1 MGKKSKTKTNT
12 NTNTNTC
19 DNSNIQKST
28 QVGNDLFDNPMVR
41 SAMAALS
48 DEQKQKYK
56 TIGDHLYGRI
66 NFDTGQSLE
75 PPIAEAVAYIE
86 TSLQSGMHPSML
98 EENDHAL
105 LKEQYG
111 EEWYKQWGYVKED
124 LTEMV
129 TLNPILKDFKYGQN

>member
-1 MGKKSKTKTNT
+1 MGKKSKSKTKN
-12 NTNTNTC
+12 
-19 DNSNIQKST
+19 DNSNVQKST
-28 QVGNDLFDNPMVR
+28 QDGNDLFDNPMVR

-48 DEQKQKYK
+48 DEQKEKYK

-66 NFDTGQSLE
+66 NFDNGQSFE

-129 TLNPILKDFKYGQN
+129 TFNPILKDFKYSVERDEYE

>member
-1 MGKKSKTKTNT
+1 MGKKSKTKKTE
-12 NTNTNTC
+12 
-19 DNSNIQKST
+19 DSNKQKSSP
-28 QVGNDLFDNPMVR
+28 VGNDLFDNPMVR

-48 DEQKQKYK
+48 EEDKQNYK

-66 NFDTGQSLE
+66 NFDNGQSLE

-86 TSLQSGMHPSML
+86 TSLQSGMHPSLL
-98 EENDHAL
+98 EENDYAL

>member
-1 MGKKSKTKTNT
+1 MGKKSKTKT

-48 DEQKQKYK
+48 DEDKQRYK

-66 NFDTGQSLE
+66 NFDNGQSLE

-111 EEWYKQWGYVKED
+111 DEWYKQWGYVKED

-129 TLNPILKDFKYGQN
+129 TLNPILKDFKYGQK

>member
-1 MGKKSKTKTNT
+1 MGKKSKTKKTEDSNT
-12 NTNTNTC
+12 NT
-19 DNSNIQKST
+19 QKST
-28 QVGNDLFDNPMVR
+28 QVGYDLFDNPMVR

-48 DEQKQKYK
+48 DEDKQKYK

-66 NFDTGQSLE
+66 NFDTGQSFE